1 MASSPTYHHT
11 TSPTQKTLLMAKY
24 IIQIPEP
31 CSEDWNQMT
40 PLEKG
45 RFCAV
50 CEKEIY
56 DFSTYTKQELVQHIQ
71 REGKVCGRIPTAYL
85 DVDLISRSGKNGL
98 SFNGIIAAAVNLL
111 VLTTATTVQGQ
122 EKNKKCE
129 ILEVVKSYDTKEYSK
144 KEDDKMQSTRVLKGQ
159 VVDEDGIGLPG
170 AGVFISGTTHSVGA
184 DFEGNFV
191 LSIPD
196 EYKKIE
202 LVIQFIGMKEK
213 RIKVKEW
220 NQPIKIVLQEDDNVL
235 GEVVVTQ
242 KKKKWLFF

>member
-1 MASSPTYHHT
+1 
-11 TSPTQKTLLMAKY
+11 MAKY
-24 IIQIPEP
+24 IIQIPKP

-45 RFCAV
+45 RFCV
-50 CEKEIY
+50 SCEKEIY

-71 REGKVCGRIPTAYL
+71 REGKVCGRIPAKYL
-85 DVDLISRSGKNGL
+85 DIELSGEAEHRGISLRGL
-98 SFNGIIAAAVNLL
+98 VAAAVNLL

-129 ILEVVKSYDTKEYSK
+129 ILEVVKFDDTKEYSK

-184 DFEGNFV
+184 DFEGNFM

-196 EYKKIE
+196 EYKKVE

-220 NQPIKIVLQEDDNVL
+220 NKPVKIVLEEDDNFL
-235 GEVVVTQ
+235 GEVMVTK